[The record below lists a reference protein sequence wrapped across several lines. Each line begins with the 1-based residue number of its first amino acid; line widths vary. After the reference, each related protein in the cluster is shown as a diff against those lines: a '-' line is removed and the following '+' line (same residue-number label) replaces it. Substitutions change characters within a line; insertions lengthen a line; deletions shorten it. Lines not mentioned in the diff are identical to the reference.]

1 MTGSVVVSSE
11 VSDKSRGI
19 ATLLCAVI
27 GVFGA
32 HRFYAGKV
40 GSGVLMACTL
50 GGMGIWWLYDL
61 IVVASGGFRDADG
74 RPVLDWEFESRV
86 HPAIS
91 DDVLRELDHLR
102 REMAELQERM
112 DFNERLLANVRRE
125 EGANPDER

>member
-1 MTGSVVVSSE
+1 MTGSVPAVAE

-19 ATLLCAVI
+19 ATLLCALI

-32 HRFYAGKV
+32 HRFYTGKT

-61 IVVASGGFRDADG
+61 IVVAAGGFRDAEG
-74 RPVLDWEFESRV
+74 RPVIDWEFEAAAR
-86 HPAIS
+86 PALS
-91 DDVLRELDHLR
+91 DDVMRELDDLR

-112 DFNERLLANVRRE
+112 DFNERLLANVRRPE
-125 EGANPDER
+125 GEGADER